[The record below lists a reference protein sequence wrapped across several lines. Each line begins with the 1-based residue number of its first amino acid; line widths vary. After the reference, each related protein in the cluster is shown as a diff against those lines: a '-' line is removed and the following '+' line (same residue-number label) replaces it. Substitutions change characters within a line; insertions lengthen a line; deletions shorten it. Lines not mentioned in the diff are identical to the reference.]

1 MSDTQSNILNNSY
14 AKKNFEFKQNTQE
27 LSQSRDNSA
36 LAKFFKNSNDQDS
49 MIKSR
54 KQRLSLAQQ
63 DGVNSAFMSLY
74 EDQKVKNTQMS
85 KVYKAFKQSE
95 IKKPDNF
102 SKLQNN
108 GSQFQK
114 AHQIWIKNFFKII
127 ILVNRLVFKTK
138 QRLIFFR
145 PNTLQQRQIDAI
157 NDQASQLNSVHEQ
170 LEIKNITR
178 SRYKCVRKLRIFLLL
193 ARKQF
198 KNQIQMIKT
207 INHQISNF
215 FLKLKNPIP
224 VILPYYQSLLIW
236 ELFLVIF
243 IFINV
248 IKIPYEISFL
258 QGNFFE
264 HNLSFVSRVVFGLNT
279 LIIMNTAYYENGI
292 IQENRSSIMLHFMKY
307 HLAVE
312 FITNSCLWFNP
323 FGIQILRVLF
333 MLKVITFYDIIEKF
347 TESVQFSPKYNLCI
361 KLATLLVEVIIL
373 CHIFACIW
381 YSLGLYQENN
391 GIYQNWLRSQ
401 NLEDQ
406 LVRTKYISSL
416 YFSVVTIGTIG
427 YGDILPQNEIERGV
441 LAGMAIMT
449 CGIFAYI
456 LSNIQNVYRKY
467 NQKQKAYIKSL
478 TDLNNFMTNRSVNP
492 ILQQMARKYL
502 KYIHDQNFRKGE
514 VPCESLN
521 VLSKHLREE
530 ITSEIFNK
538 TINQIKFFKQFSQ
551 QLKQQLAQRMTEYTY
566 GPDEII
572 FKMNSLQEPQIIFVL
587 KGSIEISIE
596 QGKYFKFNKE
606 KQKEPF
612 HTCKPNQTIGEYE
625 FVSQSQ
631 VSSFNAKSIGIT
643 TTHQLKL
650 SEFLEILKQYS
661 NDRETYQQLK
671 DSLNLYERYSICN
684 IYCYSCKSSKHL
696 TNECPVFFY
705 KPNKLRIINLQNK
718 IEENNIKN
726 FHRSKN
732 RLKFSSLLYQKGI
745 AITSLAY
752 KQENQDEMSFFSSM
766 KSLEENQDDKKINTI
781 QQTKSQKIISN
792 CEEGA
797 FENISSQE
805 ILAPKKDQDLKIFTE
820 TSTSQLNL
828 KDNLSEIKI
837 SFLELQIE
845 KQQNKSQFMSIHKK
859 LKDID
864 EYKKIDEEKSEI
876 NSKLAEIQ
884 KKAQKRRTN
893 LTSQLFP
900 FQAKN
905 FSNQQNQNEEVLED
919 DLITETMRS
928 YTRYMIHNNI
938 EVILRKIRIQG
949 FKGKEK
955 TKKINFSK

>member
-1 MSDTQSNILNNSY
+1 MEKEIDLQQIDTREFENSQNNSFYGSQFEEVLEFNQQKSIRDGDNNRKRWVTLQNDNVVKRISEESVKQIEIIEISDTQSNNLNYSY

-27 LSQSRDNSA
+27 LNQSKDNSA

-54 KQRLSLAQQ
+54 KPVMSQSSQ
-63 DGVNSAFMSLY
+63 DGVNSALLSLY
-74 EDQKVKNTQMS
+74 EDK
-85 KVYKAFKQSE
+85 KAVNSRSH
-95 IKKPDNF
+95 IKFGLK
-102 SKLQNN
+102 
-108 GSQFQK
+108 
-114 AHQIWIKNFFKII
+114 
-127 ILVNRLVFKTK
+127 
-138 QRLIFFR
+138 
-145 PNTLQQRQIDAI
+145 
-157 NDQASQLNSVHEQ
+157 
-170 LEIKNITR
+170 
-178 SRYKCVRKLRIFLLL
+178 IFLRQL
-193 ARKQF
+193 
-198 KNQIQMIKT
+198 
-207 INHQISNF
+207 
-215 FLKLKNPIP
+215 
-224 VILPYYQSLLIW
+224 YY
-236 ELFLVIF
+236 
-243 IFINV
+243 
-248 IKIPYEISFL
+248 
-258 QGNFFE
+258 
-264 HNLSFVSRVVFGLNT
+264 RVVFGLNT

-292 IQENRSSIMLHFMKY
+292 IQENRSSIMLHFIKH

-312 FITNSCLWFNP
+312 LITNSCLWFNP
-323 FGIQILRVLF
+323 LGIRVLRVLF
-333 MLKVITFYDIIEKF
+333 MIKVLTFYDIIEKF

-373 CHIFACIW
+373 CHLFACIW
-381 YSLGLYQENN
+381 YSLGNYQESN
-391 GIYQNWLRSQ
+391 GIYQNWLRSE
-401 NLEDQ
+401 NLQDQ
-406 LVRTKYISSL
+406 QVRTKYISSL
-416 YFSVVTIGTIG
+416 YFSVITIGTIG

-441 LAGMAIMT
+441 LAAMAIMA

-587 KGSIEISIE
+587 KGSIEISID
-596 QGKYFKFNKE
+596 QGKYFKYNQE

-612 HTCKPNQTIGEYE
+612 HICKPSQTIGEYE

-631 VSSFNAKSIGIT
+631 VSSFNARSIGIT
-643 TTHQLKL
+643 TTHQIKL
-650 SEFLEILKQYS
+650 SEFLEILKQHS

-671 DSLNLYERYSICN
+671 DSLNLYDRYHICN

-696 TNECPVFFY
+696 TNECPLFFY
-705 KPNKLRIINLQNK
+705 KPNKLRIVNLENKNLQN
-718 IEENNIKN
+718 NIRN
-726 FHRSKN
+726 FQRSMT
-732 RLKFSSLLYQKGI
+732 RLKFSSLIYQKGI

-752 KQENQDEMSFFSSM
+752 KQENADEISVFSSNR
-766 KSLEENQDDKKINTI
+766 SLEESQDDKKINNL
-781 QQTKSQKIISN
+781 QQARSQKILSN
-792 CEEGA
+792 CDEGA

-805 ILAPKKDQDLKIFTE
+805 ILAPKKDQDFKIFTE
-820 TSTSQLNL
+820 TPASQLNP

-845 KQQNKSQFMSIHKK
+845 KSQNKSQFMPIQKK
-859 LKDID
+859 FKELDDKQQSS
-864 EYKKIDEEKSEI
+864 KKIDEENCEI
-876 NSKLAEIQ
+876 NSKLADATS
-884 KKAQKRRTN
+884 KKAHKRRTN
-893 LTSQLFP
+893 ITSQFYP
-900 FQAKN
+900 FQTKN
-905 FSNQQNQNEEVLED
+905 SNNQQVQKEEMQED

-938 EVILRKIRIQG
+938 EIILRKIRISG

-955 TKKINFSK
+955 TKKINFSKC